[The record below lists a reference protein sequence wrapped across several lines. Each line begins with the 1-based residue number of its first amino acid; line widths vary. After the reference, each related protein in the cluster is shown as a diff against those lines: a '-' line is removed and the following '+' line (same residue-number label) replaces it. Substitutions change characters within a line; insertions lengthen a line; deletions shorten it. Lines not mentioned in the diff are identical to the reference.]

1 MSPQKGT
8 FKSMSINL
16 NLYIYKYK
24 LITSRKTTIKIKAA
38 TDEGNSRN
46 QIWHWKNDENG
57 LALQRWF
64 CVRVELMAW

>member
-24 LITSRKTTIKIKAA
+24 LITSRKTTIKINAA
-38 TDEGNSRN
+38 IDEGNSRN
-46 QIWHWKNDENG
+46 QI
-57 LALQRWF
+57 
-64 CVRVELMAW
+64 